1 MTLADLY
8 ELTEA
13 EFALADFRP
22 LQETPGKWTIKAS
35 RRQSEPPSSDK
46 SIIGRGHT
54 EEAAL
59 RDLRLQWVVR
69 QYGDYRG

>member
-8 ELTEA
+8 ELTAA
-13 EFALADFRP
+13 EFDLFNFRP
-22 LQETPGKWTIKAS
+22 RQESADEWTMAAD
-35 RRQSEPPSSDK
+35 RRQVSPLASGK
-46 SIIGRGHT
+46 RIIGHGST

-59 RDLRLQWVVR
+59 RDLRLQWVVA

>member
-8 ELTEA
+8 ELTTA
-13 EFALADFRP
+13 EFDLSDFHP
-22 LQETPGKWTIKAS
+22 LQDSAGVWTVAADRRRAS
-35 RRQSEPPSSDK
+35 PLASGK
-46 SIIGRGHT
+46 SIIGRGST

-59 RDLRLQWVVR
+59 RDLRLQWVVA

>member
-1 MTLADLY
+1 MTLANLY

-13 EFALADFRP
+13 EFNLFDFCV
-22 LQETPGKWTIKAS
+22 LQETPGAWTLTAS
-35 RRQSEPPSSDK
+35 RRENKLQASANP
-46 SIIGRGHT
+46 IVGRGST

-59 RDLRLQWVVR
+59 RDLRLQWVVK

>member
-13 EFALADFRP
+13 EFALTDFHP
-22 LQETPGKWTIKAS
+22 LQETPGKWTVRAS
-35 RRQSEPPSSDK
+35 RPQSEPPSLDK
-46 SIIGRGHT
+46 SIVGRGGT

-59 RDLRLQWVVR
+59 RDLRLQWVVK